1 MKEILKYVQ
10 ELDRFF
16 NYYVAKINNNGSG
29 VVLVSQ
35 SERDRAIA
43 LITRLNEELCNIS
56 PTLFAELTDV
66 RTHLFIAQGPELYSL
81 NPYRF
86 SALGVVLR
94 YLKSDEFASDSA
106 KFVHTPWPE
115 VNNAIKK
122 LLIDANSVSTRIDY
136 NQVGVAAR
144 EIFILLAQKTFT
156 PEVRNAA
163 GEKRIGTAD
172 AKGMLEAFFE
182 YKSTDSDVKR
192 YAKETIKLA
201 EHLTHIKS
209 ENDETMR
216 TLVMAV
222 ICLAGVVN
230 AVYQSE

>member
-1 MKEILKYVQ
+1 MKEIMKYVQ

-16 NYYVAKINNNGSG
+16 NHYVAKINNGSSI
-29 VVLVSQ
+29 VFVPQ
-35 SERDRAIA
+35 SDRDSAIA
-43 LITRLNEELCNIS
+43 LITLLNVELRSVS
-56 PTLFAELTDV
+56 PILFAELTDIK
-66 RTHLFIAQGPELYSL
+66 THLFIAQGPALYSL

-106 KFVHTPWPE
+106 KFIHTPWPD
-115 VNNAIKK
+115 VNEAIKK

-144 EIFILLAQKTFT
+144 EIFILLAQKAFT
-156 PEVRNAA
+156 PEVRKAS

-222 ICLAGVVN
+222 ICLAGIVN
-230 AVYQSE
+230 AVYQS